1 MTSSL
6 HLLTIDDIWPL
17 FSLYITETHYLQQL
31 WAKLDRQLT
40 CYMYNEHCFSW
51 RATMK
56 LYNCKLFVTLILW
69 MALSSFPSTNGQRL
83 SQGASDWYM
92 RFHSNFKFIKRNVDR
107 PVTKSFIVDSR
118 IKYRYAITQVMTQSA
133 KKRWVCSHRNFFVKI
148 AYWVI

>member
-1 MTSSL
+1 MESFCSRGWPHLSL

-17 FSLYITETHYLQQL
+17 FFHCRILLRNSLLQQL
-31 WAKLDRQLT
+31 TRAKLDRQLA
-40 CYMYNEHCFSW
+40 CKMYNEHCFSW

-56 LYNCKLFVTLILW
+56 LYDCKLFVTLILW
-69 MALSSFPSTNGQRL
+69 ITLCTLPSTNGQRL

-118 IKYRYAITQVMTQSA
+118 IKYRYAITQVST
-133 KKRWVCSHRNFFVKI
+133 H
-148 AYWVI
+148 